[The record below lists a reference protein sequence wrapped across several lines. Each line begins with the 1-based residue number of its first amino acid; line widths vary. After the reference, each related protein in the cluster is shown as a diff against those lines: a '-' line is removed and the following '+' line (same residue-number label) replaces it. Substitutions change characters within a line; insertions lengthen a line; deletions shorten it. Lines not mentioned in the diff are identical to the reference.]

1 MLIIKRIIAKSS
13 ILYHL
18 VTLKAMLVRRR
29 TLWLVGLLSFVAV
42 ACGEAAVNPSISP
55 SVNVKPPLTIWWEKG
70 FNLEEDEAL
79 QKVVMDWE
87 DQTGNPVNLTFQ
99 TTDDFPQKTQ
109 RAMQA
114 GTPPDIVMSHN
125 AERGLYPRLAWEGKL
140 VDLSDVVE
148 PIKDLYPASILEGI
162 RLYNSIDQQRRD
174 YTVPFS
180 QSSNFIFY
188 WQDLVEQAGYQKSD
202 VPQEW
207 DAFWSFWRS
216 VQDKLRQQAK
226 TTAEKNINGL
236 GFSFSGKAGDT
247 YYLFEQILEA
257 YDVQI
262 LTPDGKL
269 HGDDPAVR
277 QGIIKSLKW
286 YTDFYQRGDVP
297 QDSTK
302 WLNPDNNDSLLNRA
316 VVMTPNTSLT
326 IPAALRQ
333 DEDAYFKKLVTQRFP
348 NKPSGQPMRHI
359 LTIKQAVIFT
369 EAKNQELAKAFLS
382 YFIQPETINAY
393 LKAAGIRNMPIA
405 KPLWKDPYWMNPKD
419 THITIGNQVL
429 NSADT
434 RPFPTVYHP
443 AYSVVTQ
450 ENVWGNAI
458 QRIVEEG
465 VTPEQAADDAITQIK
480 RIFAE
485 WK

>member
-1 MLIIKRIIAKSS
+1 MLMIKRIIAKFP
-13 ILYHL
+13 ILYRL
-18 VTLKAMLVRRR
+18 MTLKAMLIRRR
-29 TLWLVGLLSFVAV
+29 TLLAGLLSFVFI
-42 ACGEAAVNPSISP
+42 ACTGGEASNPSISP
-55 SVNVKPPLTIWWEKG
+55 SVSANTPLTIWWEKG

-79 QKVVMDWE
+79 QKVVVDWE
-87 DQTGNPVNLTFQ
+87 KQTGNPVNLTFQ

-114 GTPPDIVMSHN
+114 GNPPDIVMSHN

-162 RLYNSIDQQRRD
+162 RLYSPIDQQRRD

-226 TTAEKNINGL
+226 TAAEKNINGL

-257 YDVQI
+257 YNVQI

-269 HGDDPAVR
+269 HEDDPAIR
-277 QGIIKSLKW
+277 QGIISSLKW
-286 YTDFYQRGDVP
+286 YTDFYKHGDVP
-297 QDSTK
+297 QDSTQ

-405 KPLWKDPYWMNPKD
+405 KPLWKDPYWTNLNDP
-419 THITIGNQVL
+419 HIAIGNQVL

-465 VTPEQAADDAITQIK
+465 VTPEQAADDAIAQIK